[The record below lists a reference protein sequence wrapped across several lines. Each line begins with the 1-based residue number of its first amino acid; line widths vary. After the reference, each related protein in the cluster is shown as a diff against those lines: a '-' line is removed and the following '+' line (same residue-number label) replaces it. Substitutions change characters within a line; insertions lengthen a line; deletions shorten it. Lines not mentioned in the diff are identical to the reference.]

1 MKVEFRDALD
11 KKRNILEEYVK
22 EAESLFN
29 I

>member
-1 MKVEFRDALD
+1 MKVDFRDASE

-29 I
+29 L